1 TNPRAEAPVLNAR
14 IRKAWT
20 RGARIGLVGEAVDLT
35 YDYAHLGTDR
45 DALVRLLDMDPDHA
59 RGKETVVIIGMGAL
73 AGSGGA
79 HALRDAMRYAEATE
93 SGFLVLHT
101 AASRVGALDV
111 GAAVDGGVSA
121 ALEDASVVFSLGAD
135 EVDVSEGPTVIYQG
149 SHGDRGAHR
158 ADIILPAA
166 AWTEENGLF
175 VNTEGRPQ
183 LAMKAGF
190 PPGEAKENWA
200 ILRALS
206 AELDAPLPYDT
217 LAGLRRRLIE
227 EVPHLEG
234 IDQVPENAWQV
245 ARASDNEGE
254 IQTEFGTAVVDHF
267 LVNPVLRA
275 SPLMGDLQARARART
290 TGKLA
295 AELSGRTGPAGA
307 SPGAG
312 ACRRNGI
319 RTARSKGS
327 RLRDKKANG

>member
-1 TNPRAEAPVLNAR
+1 MPADNRSACVGTARIEDIESAEAIMLIGTNPRAEAPVLNAR

-35 YDYAHLGTDR
+35 YDYAHLGTGH
-45 DALVRLLDMDPDHA
+45 DALSKLFDMDPEHA
-59 RGKETVVIIGMGAL
+59 HGKATVVIIGMGAL
-73 AGSGGA
+73 TGSGGA
-79 HALRDAMRYAEATE
+79 QALRDAMRYAEATE
-93 SGFLVLHT
+93 SKFLVLHT

-111 GAAVDGGVSA
+111 GGAVDGGVNA
-121 ALEDASVVFSLGAD
+121 ALEGASVVFSLGAD
-135 EVDVSEGPTVIYQG
+135 EVDVPEGPTVIYQG

-183 LAMKAGF
+183 LAMQAGF
-190 PPGEAKENWA
+190 PPGDAKENWA

-206 AELDAPLPYDT
+206 AELGAPLPYDT
-217 LAGLRRRLIE
+217 LAGLRQRLIQK
-227 EVPHLEG
+227 VPHLER

-245 ARASDNEGE
+245 AQASDNGGE
-254 IQTEFGTAVVDHF
+254 VRKEFGSAVVDHF

-275 SPLMGDLQARARART
+275 SPLMGDLQARARGRT

-295 AELSGRTGPAGA
+295 AE
-307 SPGAG
+307 
-312 ACRRNGI
+312 
-319 RTARSKGS
+319 
-327 RLRDKKANG
+327 